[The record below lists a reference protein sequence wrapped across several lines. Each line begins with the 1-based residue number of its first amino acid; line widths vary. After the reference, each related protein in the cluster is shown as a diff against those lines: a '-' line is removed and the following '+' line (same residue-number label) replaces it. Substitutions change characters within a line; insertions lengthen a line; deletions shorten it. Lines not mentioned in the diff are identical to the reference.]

1 MEIAKSFISGVRIDR
16 VSMDETVT
24 QCDQFIRTRVP
35 HQVVVVNAAKLV
47 KAQTD
52 KYLRHI
58 INEAD
63 LVGADGMP
71 LVWLSKLLGDPIPGR
86 VNGTDL
92 MEKLVEHAARKG
104 YSIYFLGAK
113 LEVVRKV
120 VDTYKE
126 KYPDLKVAGYRD
138 GYFNPEDETAVADE
152 IRASGADIIFLA
164 FGSPKKEKFVRDHLF
179 RMNVPLVHGV
189 GGSFDV
195 VAGITK
201 RAPVWMQNAGLEW
214 FYRFLQEPSR
224 MWKRYLFT
232 NVEFMAV
239 AALEVFRRVPPF
251 QRAA

>member
-1 MEIAKSFISGVRIDR
+1 
-16 VSMDETVT
+16 MDETLD
-24 QCDQFIRTRVP
+24 QCDQFIRSRVP
-35 HQVVVVNAAKLV
+35 HQIVVVNVAKLV

-63 LVGADGMP
+63 LVGADGVP
-71 LVWLSKLLGDPIPGR
+71 LVWLSKALGDPIPER

-92 MEKLVEHAARKG
+92 MEKLVAHASEKG
-104 YSIYFLGAK
+104 YSIYFLGAT

-120 VDTYKE
+120 VATYQAQ
-126 KYPDLKVAGYRD
+126 YPTLKVAGYRD
-138 GYFNPEDETAVADE
+138 GYFGPEEEVKVAEE

-164 FGSPKKEKFVRDHLF
+164 FGSPKKEKFVREHLF
-179 RMNVPLVHGV
+179 RMNVPVVHGV

-195 VAGITK
+195 IAGVTK
-201 RAPVWMQNAGLEW
+201 RAPVWMQNSGMEW
-214 FYRFLQEPSR
+214 FYRMMQEPGR

-232 NVEFMAV
+232 NLEFVGV
-239 AALEVFRRVPPF
+239 AAGAIVRRVPPF